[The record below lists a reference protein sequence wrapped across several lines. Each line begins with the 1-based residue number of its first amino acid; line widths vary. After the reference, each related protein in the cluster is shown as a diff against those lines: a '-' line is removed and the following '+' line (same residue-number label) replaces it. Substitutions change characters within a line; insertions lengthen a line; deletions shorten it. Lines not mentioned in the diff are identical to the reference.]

1 MFRNLNELMTNQYQ
15 KLNRFFENDNIYL
28 TNTFISEYTK
38 ALKINNNDNLSVDI
52 KDGYTRIV
60 KQNNKVLFFPNQ
72 WYYIAYLGAPIY
84 SELHKYKEFI
94 VNKLNKNTQEFERFF
109 REAKRGVLSE
119 NDKIQ
124 LFENLSEIDKKYL
137 EKFLIDYNW
146 WHGGKT
152 IDRNDFFIS
161 PILATFNQLNDS
173 TSYIANM
180 SEIISTSEKLMNI
193 DENNLF
199 SVKLSSDL
207 ELNTTDDQNWIQKY
221 KDFLKNQQ
229 TINSDHTIYNY
240 VRYLK
245 ENYIKKIQG
254 ISKTTSIFNYKTKF
268 EFEEINNEILS
279 SSNFNEIN
287 SETNGALKC
296 TLQYYG
302 KFLDFINTEKIETYN
317 IIYFGAPGT
326 GKSYNVSK
334 LVKEYYPDFENEEN
348 EQSQFVFRTTLH
360 PEYTYSDFV
369 GQIMPVTKDDK
380 IDYDFIPG
388 VFTRALEKAISFEQ
402 TNQKVFLILE
412 ELSRAN
418 VASVFGDLFQLLD
431 RKNGKSEYP
440 ISNSLIAKEVFH
452 SGPLKNE
459 DGSINKENERLQNKK
474 IYLPSNLYILCTVNT
489 SDQNVFVMDT
499 AFKRRFD
506 WIPVLTDPVKDI
518 KTGDYINN
526 PEITIDGVK
535 LKWCEFYPI
544 LNNYITSKMGLSE
557 DKQIGQF
564 FIKFDDNSSTEVVQ
578 TLLKNKLLQYLWDDV
593 ENAAYSKKLFEG
605 ITSFS
610 ELYKKFGV
618 TQIFNAELITA
629 LNNIK
634 NSDIEMTNDNQSIEL
649 NNNVELD
656 ENLVAE

>member
-1 MFRNLNELMTNQYQ
+1 MSNILEKKIIELEQAENYECWYLVKQDTTFSSLCFQVDFLEQFQNDSKRINLEMFMKQRVSDLNIRKNLKVSEVHRALRVAAFFGLIQMVSSSYNDAVITPTFKKIKELCNGDFEKTYLYEEIIQRQIEKIFISSKIDEQCDSTRKDFRLFPVMLLYKILLELGRSTGEFQITLNEY
-15 KLNRFFENDNIYL
+15 RYL
-28 TNTFISEYTK
+28 VATT
-38 ALKINNNDNLSVDI
+38 
-52 KDGYTRIV
+52 
-60 KQNNKVLFFPNQ
+60 
-72 WYYIAYLGAPIY
+72 
-84 SELHKYKEFI
+84 
-94 VNKLNKNTQEFERFF
+94 
-109 REAKRGVLSE
+109 
-119 NDKIQ
+119 
-124 LFENLSEIDKKYL
+124 KKYDNYLVTLLQILLLRDNPTLNTRL
-137 EKFLIDYNW
+137 EKFKSKFDNRFIQALKQL
-146 WHGGKT
+146 KT
-152 IDRNDFFIS
+152 LTFGDNNIS
-161 PILATFNQLNDS
+161 
-173 TSYIANM
+173 
-180 SEIISTSEKLMNI
+180 ISKNKI
-193 DENNLF
+193 DEVRKKVNEF
-199 SVKLSSDL
+199 
-207 ELNTTDDQNWIQKY
+207 E
-221 KDFLKNQQ
+221 KNQDK
-229 TINSDHTIYNY
+229 ILSED
-240 VRYLK
+240 
-245 ENYIKKIQG
+245 YIKLL
-254 ISKTTSIFNYKTKF
+254 TSNKSITDLQESIEIEHSVDHLNHNLIF
-268 EFEEINNEILS
+268 S
-279 SSNFNEIN
+279 
-287 SETNGALKC
+287 
-296 TLQYYG
+296 
-302 KFLDFINTEKIETYN
+302 
-317 IIYFGAPGT
+317 GAPGT

-459 DGSINKENERLQNKK
+459 DGSINKENEKLQNKK
-474 IYLPSNLYILCTVNT
+474 IYLPPNLYILCTVNT

-506 WIPVLTDPVKDI
+506 WIPVLTDPVKNL

-634 NSDIEMTNDNQSIEL
+634 NSDIEITNDNQSIEL

>member
-1 MFRNLNELMTNQYQ
+1 MSNILEKKIIELEQAENYECWYLVKQDTTFSSLCFQVDFLEQFQNDSKRINLEMFMKQRVSDLNIRKNLKVSEVHRALRVAAFFGLIQMVSSSYNDAVITPTFKKIKELCNGDFEKTYLYEEIIQRQIEKIFISSKIDEQCDSTRKDFRLFPVMLLYKILLELGRSTGEFQITLNEY
-15 KLNRFFENDNIYL
+15 RYL
-28 TNTFISEYTK
+28 VATT
-38 ALKINNNDNLSVDI
+38 
-52 KDGYTRIV
+52 
-60 KQNNKVLFFPNQ
+60 
-72 WYYIAYLGAPIY
+72 
-84 SELHKYKEFI
+84 
-94 VNKLNKNTQEFERFF
+94 
-109 REAKRGVLSE
+109 
-119 NDKIQ
+119 
-124 LFENLSEIDKKYL
+124 KKYDNYLVTLLQILLLRDNPTLNTRL
-137 EKFLIDYNW
+137 EKFKSKFDNRFIQALKQL
-146 WHGGKT
+146 KT
-152 IDRNDFFIS
+152 LTFDDNNIS
-161 PILATFNQLNDS
+161 
-173 TSYIANM
+173 
-180 SEIISTSEKLMNI
+180 ISKNKI
-193 DENNLF
+193 DEVRKKVNEF
-199 SVKLSSDL
+199 
-207 ELNTTDDQNWIQKY
+207 E
-221 KDFLKNQQ
+221 KNQDK
-229 TINSDHTIYNY
+229 ILSED
-240 VRYLK
+240 
-245 ENYIKKIQG
+245 YIKLL
-254 ISKTTSIFNYKTKF
+254 TSNKSITDLQESIEIEHSEDHLNHNLIF
-268 EFEEINNEILS
+268 S
-279 SSNFNEIN
+279 
-287 SETNGALKC
+287 
-296 TLQYYG
+296 
-302 KFLDFINTEKIETYN
+302 
-317 IIYFGAPGT
+317 GAPGT

-459 DGSINKENERLQNKK
+459 DGSINKENEKLQNKK

-506 WIPVLTDPVKDI
+506 WIPVLTDPVKNL

-634 NSDIEMTNDNQSIEL
+634 NSDIEITNDNQSIEL

>member
-1 MFRNLNELMTNQYQ
+1 MKQRVSDLNIRKNLKVSEVHRALRVAAFFGLIQMVSSSYNDAVITPTFKKIKELCNGDFEKTYLYEEIIQRQIEKIFISSKIDEQCDSTRKDFRLFPVMLLYKILLELGRSTGEFQITLNEY
-15 KLNRFFENDNIYL
+15 RYL
-28 TNTFISEYTK
+28 VATT
-38 ALKINNNDNLSVDI
+38 
-52 KDGYTRIV
+52 
-60 KQNNKVLFFPNQ
+60 
-72 WYYIAYLGAPIY
+72 
-84 SELHKYKEFI
+84 
-94 VNKLNKNTQEFERFF
+94 
-109 REAKRGVLSE
+109 
-119 NDKIQ
+119 
-124 LFENLSEIDKKYL
+124 KKYDNYLVTLLQILLLRDNPTLNTRL
-137 EKFLIDYNW
+137 EKFKSKFDNRFIQALKQL
-146 WHGGKT
+146 KT
-152 IDRNDFFIS
+152 LTFDDNNIS
-161 PILATFNQLNDS
+161 
-173 TSYIANM
+173 
-180 SEIISTSEKLMNI
+180 ISKNKI
-193 DENNLF
+193 DEVRKKVNEF
-199 SVKLSSDL
+199 
-207 ELNTTDDQNWIQKY
+207 E
-221 KDFLKNQQ
+221 KNQDK
-229 TINSDHTIYNY
+229 ILSED
-240 VRYLK
+240 
-245 ENYIKKIQG
+245 YIKLL
-254 ISKTTSIFNYKTKF
+254 TSNKSITDLQESIEIEHSEDHLNHNLIF
-268 EFEEINNEILS
+268 S
-279 SSNFNEIN
+279 
-287 SETNGALKC
+287 
-296 TLQYYG
+296 
-302 KFLDFINTEKIETYN
+302 
-317 IIYFGAPGT
+317 GAPGT

-459 DGSINKENERLQNKK
+459 DGSINKENEKLQNKK

-506 WIPVLTDPVKDI
+506 WIPVLTDPVKNL

-634 NSDIEMTNDNQSIEL
+634 NSDIEITNDNQSIGL

>member
-1 MFRNLNELMTNQYQ
+1 MFKDLHKLIKQQSEKATQFKKLDSVNLTESFINAYREESRDEISIYDDFS
-15 KLNRFFENDNIYL
+15 KIKSSNDLILY
-28 TNTFISEYTK
+28 
-38 ALKINNNDNLSVDI
+38 
-52 KDGYTRIV
+52 
-60 KQNNKVLFFPNQ
+60 FPNQ
-72 WYYIAYLGAPIY
+72 WFYLAFVGAPIY
-84 SELHKYKEFI
+84 NELMLYKNYIVDNLQISNSELREFCR
-94 VNKLNKNTQEFERFF
+94 QAR
-109 REAKRGVLSE
+109 
-119 NDKIQ
+119 DKIISEEHKRL
-124 LFENLSEIDKKYL
+124 LFENLNSTDSEYL
-137 EKFLIDYNW
+137 YKFLTDPKW
-146 WHGGKT
+146 WNSGKT
-152 IDRNDFFIS
+152 IDRGDFFIS
-161 PILATFNQLNDS
+161 PILSSLKLINDSSSYVALIAQNIARNEFLLNSPENQLFNFQEKQNDEDIDTYDS
-173 TSYIANM
+173 EWIAR
-180 SEIISTSEKLMNI
+180 
-193 DENNLF
+193 
-199 SVKLSSDL
+199 
-207 ELNTTDDQNWIQKY
+207 Y
-221 KDFLKNQQ
+221 KIFLKNCN
-229 TINSDHTIYNY
+229 TINSDQTITNY
-240 VRYLK
+240 VRYIK
-245 ENYIKKIQG
+245 ETT
-254 ISKTTSIFNYKTKF
+254 ISKLDGIENAKSVFAFRNIDAYLNYYNKLIK
-268 EFEEINNEILS
+268 S
-279 SSNFNEIN
+279 KNFHQVNR
-287 SETNGALKC
+287 STNGSLKSS
-296 TLQYYG
+296 LQHYRN
-302 KFLDFINTEKIETYN
+302 FLVSEENKTEISHN
-317 IIYFGAPGT
+317 QIFSGAPGT

-459 DGSINKENERLQNKK
+459 DGSINKENEKLQNKK

-506 WIPVLTDPVKDI
+506 WIPVLTDPVKNL

-618 TQIFNAELITA
+618 TQIFNAELITE

-656 ENLVAE
+656 ENLVEE

>member
-1 MFRNLNELMTNQYQ
+1 MRKQVLPNGEIVEKPSEILQKREIEEFSKKLFSQFGWEVKKYIDNSDRILLELQHFEVGKKSFSFFPATIRDESRNELE
-15 KLNRFFENDNIYL
+15 K
-28 TNTFISEYTK
+28 
-38 ALKINNNDNLSVDI
+38 
-52 KDGYTRIV
+52 
-60 KQNNKVLFFPNQ
+60 
-72 WYYIAYLGAPIY
+72 
-84 SELHKYKEFI
+84 
-94 VNKLNKNTQEFERFF
+94 
-109 REAKRGVLSE
+109 
-119 NDKIQ
+119 KIQ
-124 LFENLSEIDKKYL
+124 L
-137 EKFLIDYNW
+137 
-146 WHGGKT
+146 GGKNPAQFNKKET
-152 IDRNDFFIS
+152 IILGFYISSKPVLLEDIIFVGYPVSDNINYGKNPSIRKTFVDKILRNATIYGFYLDEDSRYVSFKSQFIHYYLKNFYNLHYGKDF
-161 PILATFNQLNDS
+161 QNDS
-173 TSYIANM
+173 QDNNY
-180 SEIISTSEKLMNI
+180 EQEKELYLSHNQI
-193 DENNLF
+193 F
-199 SVKLSSDL
+199 S
-207 ELNTTDDQNWIQKY
+207 
-221 KDFLKNQQ
+221 
-229 TINSDHTIYNY
+229 
-240 VRYLK
+240 
-245 ENYIKKIQG
+245 
-254 ISKTTSIFNYKTKF
+254 
-268 EFEEINNEILS
+268 
-279 SSNFNEIN
+279 
-287 SETNGALKC
+287 
-296 TLQYYG
+296 
-302 KFLDFINTEKIETYN
+302 
-317 IIYFGAPGT
+317 GAPGT

-459 DGSINKENERLQNKK
+459 DGSINKENEKLQNKK

-506 WIPVLTDPVKDI
+506 WIPVLTDPVKNL

-634 NSDIEMTNDNQSIEL
+634 NSDIEITNDNQSIEL

-656 ENLVAE
+656 ENLVEE

>member
-1 MFRNLNELMTNQYQ
+1 MSNILEKKIIELEQAENYECWYLVKQDTTFSSLCFQVDFLEQFQNDSKRINLEMFMKQRVSDLNIRKNLKVSEVHRALRVAAFFGLIQMVSSSYNDAVITPTFKKIKELCNGDFEKTYLYEEIIQRQIEKIFISSKIDEQCDSTRKDFRLFPVMLLYKILLELGRSTGEFQITLNEY
-15 KLNRFFENDNIYL
+15 RYL
-28 TNTFISEYTK
+28 VATT
-38 ALKINNNDNLSVDI
+38 
-52 KDGYTRIV
+52 
-60 KQNNKVLFFPNQ
+60 
-72 WYYIAYLGAPIY
+72 
-84 SELHKYKEFI
+84 
-94 VNKLNKNTQEFERFF
+94 
-109 REAKRGVLSE
+109 
-119 NDKIQ
+119 
-124 LFENLSEIDKKYL
+124 KKYDNYLVTLLQILLLRDNPTLNTRL
-137 EKFLIDYNW
+137 EKFKSKFDNRFIQALKQL
-146 WHGGKT
+146 KT
-152 IDRNDFFIS
+152 LTFDDNNIS
-161 PILATFNQLNDS
+161 
-173 TSYIANM
+173 
-180 SEIISTSEKLMNI
+180 ISKNKI
-193 DENNLF
+193 DEVRKKVNEF
-199 SVKLSSDL
+199 
-207 ELNTTDDQNWIQKY
+207 E
-221 KDFLKNQQ
+221 KNQDK
-229 TINSDHTIYNY
+229 ILSED
-240 VRYLK
+240 
-245 ENYIKKIQG
+245 YIKLL
-254 ISKTTSIFNYKTKF
+254 TSNKSITDLQESIEIEHSEDHLNHNLIF
-268 EFEEINNEILS
+268 S
-279 SSNFNEIN
+279 
-287 SETNGALKC
+287 
-296 TLQYYG
+296 
-302 KFLDFINTEKIETYN
+302 
-317 IIYFGAPGT
+317 GAPGT

-459 DGSINKENERLQNKK
+459 DGSINKENEKLQNKK

-506 WIPVLTDPVKDI
+506 WIPVLTDPVKNL

-634 NSDIEMTNDNQSIEL
+634 NSDIEITNDNQSIGL

>member
-1 MFRNLNELMTNQYQ
+1 MKQRVSDLNIRKNLKVSEVHRALRVAAFFGLIQMVSSSYNDAVITPTFKKIKELCNGDFEKTYLYEEIIQRQIEKIFISSKIDEQCDSTRKDFRLFPVMLLYKILLELGRSTGEFQITLNEY
-15 KLNRFFENDNIYL
+15 RYL
-28 TNTFISEYTK
+28 VATT
-38 ALKINNNDNLSVDI
+38 
-52 KDGYTRIV
+52 
-60 KQNNKVLFFPNQ
+60 
-72 WYYIAYLGAPIY
+72 
-84 SELHKYKEFI
+84 
-94 VNKLNKNTQEFERFF
+94 
-109 REAKRGVLSE
+109 
-119 NDKIQ
+119 
-124 LFENLSEIDKKYL
+124 KKYDNYLVTLLQILLLRDNPTLNTRL
-137 EKFLIDYNW
+137 EKFKSKFDNRFIQALKQL
-146 WHGGKT
+146 KT
-152 IDRNDFFIS
+152 LTFDDNNIS
-161 PILATFNQLNDS
+161 
-173 TSYIANM
+173 
-180 SEIISTSEKLMNI
+180 ISKNKI
-193 DENNLF
+193 DEVRKKVNEF
-199 SVKLSSDL
+199 
-207 ELNTTDDQNWIQKY
+207 E
-221 KDFLKNQQ
+221 KNQDK
-229 TINSDHTIYNY
+229 ILSED
-240 VRYLK
+240 
-245 ENYIKKIQG
+245 YIKLL
-254 ISKTTSIFNYKTKF
+254 TSNKSITDLQESIEIEHSEDHLNHNLIF
-268 EFEEINNEILS
+268 S
-279 SSNFNEIN
+279 
-287 SETNGALKC
+287 
-296 TLQYYG
+296 
-302 KFLDFINTEKIETYN
+302 
-317 IIYFGAPGT
+317 GAPGT

-459 DGSINKENERLQNKK
+459 DGSINKENEKLQNKK

-506 WIPVLTDPVKDI
+506 WIPVLTDPVKNL

-634 NSDIEMTNDNQSIEL
+634 NSDIEITNDNQSIEL

>member
-1 MFRNLNELMTNQYQ
+1 MRKQVLPNGEIVEKPSEILQKREIEEFSKKLFSQFGWEVKKYIDNSDRILLELQHFEVGKKSFSFFPATIRDESRNELE
-15 KLNRFFENDNIYL
+15 K
-28 TNTFISEYTK
+28 
-38 ALKINNNDNLSVDI
+38 
-52 KDGYTRIV
+52 
-60 KQNNKVLFFPNQ
+60 
-72 WYYIAYLGAPIY
+72 
-84 SELHKYKEFI
+84 
-94 VNKLNKNTQEFERFF
+94 
-109 REAKRGVLSE
+109 
-119 NDKIQ
+119 KIQ
-124 LFENLSEIDKKYL
+124 L
-137 EKFLIDYNW
+137 
-146 WHGGKT
+146 GGKNPAQFNKKET
-152 IDRNDFFIS
+152 IILGFYISSKPVLLEDIIFVGYPVSDNINYGKNPSIRKTFVDKILRNATIYGFYLDEDSRYVSFKSQFIHYYLKNFYNLHYGKDF
-161 PILATFNQLNDS
+161 QNDS
-173 TSYIANM
+173 QDNNY
-180 SEIISTSEKLMNI
+180 EQEKELYLSHNQI
-193 DENNLF
+193 F
-199 SVKLSSDL
+199 S
-207 ELNTTDDQNWIQKY
+207 
-221 KDFLKNQQ
+221 
-229 TINSDHTIYNY
+229 
-240 VRYLK
+240 
-245 ENYIKKIQG
+245 
-254 ISKTTSIFNYKTKF
+254 
-268 EFEEINNEILS
+268 
-279 SSNFNEIN
+279 
-287 SETNGALKC
+287 
-296 TLQYYG
+296 
-302 KFLDFINTEKIETYN
+302 
-317 IIYFGAPGT
+317 GAPGT

-506 WIPVLTDPVKDI
+506 WIPILTDPVKDL

-649 NNNVELD
+649 NKNVELD

>member
-1 MFRNLNELMTNQYQ
+1 MPIIDGRSNVKFDAVIRTAKADALMSFISASYNAKSEENPKEKIITTLKPFFDLFRESGSGAYGSGITNIDAQFSRNYTMGMEMGIWIDSQLHLNELAKKVARYEITVKDYISTVF
-15 KLNRFFENDNIYL
+15 LNLFTFFEQN
-28 TNTFISEYTK
+28 
-38 ALKINNNDNLSVDI
+38 
-52 KDGYTRIV
+52 
-60 KQNNKVLFFPNQ
+60 NNKVYHHYLYEVINNIINKKVSLDNIPKKVISETLPSGEYDKNNEQTNLLVNYLIATNYFFTIDNEHIAFYKNDLDALENLLGKCNLEYRQKSYDEAIEMVKNKKSYSDYVTKIIQPMEENYTIKVDDIQLLSHNQ
-72 WYYIAYLGAPIY
+72 IY
-84 SELHKYKEFI
+84 S
-94 VNKLNKNTQEFERFF
+94 
-109 REAKRGVLSE
+109 
-119 NDKIQ
+119 
-124 LFENLSEIDKKYL
+124 
-137 EKFLIDYNW
+137 
-146 WHGGKT
+146 
-152 IDRNDFFIS
+152 
-161 PILATFNQLNDS
+161 
-173 TSYIANM
+173 
-180 SEIISTSEKLMNI
+180 
-193 DENNLF
+193 
-199 SVKLSSDL
+199 
-207 ELNTTDDQNWIQKY
+207 
-221 KDFLKNQQ
+221 
-229 TINSDHTIYNY
+229 
-240 VRYLK
+240 
-245 ENYIKKIQG
+245 
-254 ISKTTSIFNYKTKF
+254 
-268 EFEEINNEILS
+268 
-279 SSNFNEIN
+279 
-287 SETNGALKC
+287 
-296 TLQYYG
+296 
-302 KFLDFINTEKIETYN
+302 
-317 IIYFGAPGT
+317 GAPGT

-506 WIPVLTDPVKDI
+506 WIPVLTDPVKDL

-578 TLLKNKLLQYLWDDV
+578 TLLKNKLLLYLWDDV

-618 TQIFNAELITA
+618 TQIFNAELITE

-656 ENLVAE
+656 ENLVEE